1 MTAGGVS
8 TYEKWV
14 LALRTWQKDPTYDL
28 GDLPALTVD
37 SLPPSAY
44 ERLMSHFGRAQAAL
58 MELWS
63 TRFLRDWA
71 AARSAHDQMRVLVD
85 LRALL
90 GRRLQLAR
98 HPGLPQEFR
107 DALEEAVAS
116 DIRRM
121 QDDLE
126 KQATRAVAGAHS
138 QRNEQERML
147 HLLRTNSLTAILEP
161 GFPLG
166 SLLTPGTHP
175 APSTTPPAPTSPAP
189 LPPAAGAGQ
198 IRRRSIVLDL
208 GEQH

>member
-1 MTAGGVS
+1 MTAGSAS

-28 GDLPALTVD
+28 GDLPALSVD

-71 AARSAHDQMRVLVD
+71 AARSTHDQMRVLVD

-107 DALEEAVAS
+107 DVLEQAVES

-126 KQATRAVAGAHS
+126 KEVTRAVAGAHS

-147 HLLRTNSLTAILEP
+147 HLLRTNSFTAILEQ
-161 GFPLG
+161 GFPLD
-166 SLLTPGTHP
+166 SLFTPGAHP
-175 APSTTPPAPTSPAP
+175 ASSTTPTSPAP
-189 LPPAAGAGQ
+189 LPPAVGGGQ
-198 IRRRSIVLDL
+198 VRRRSVVLDL